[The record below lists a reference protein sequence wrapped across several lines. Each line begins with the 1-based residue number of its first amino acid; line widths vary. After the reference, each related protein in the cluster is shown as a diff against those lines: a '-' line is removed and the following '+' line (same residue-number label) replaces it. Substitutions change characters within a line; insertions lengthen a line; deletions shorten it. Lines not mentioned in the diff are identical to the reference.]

1 MADKDEL
8 VRFGVSMPS
17 ELIQQFDQY
26 TAEQGYTNR
35 SEAIRDLVRKAL
47 LQPGRLLPEQI
58 VAGTIVMVYDHD
70 VRELPL
76 LLMDLQHR
84 FHRQIISNMHIH
96 MNRDQCLEI
105 IAVRGLLA
113 KLRELHAQ
121 IQVQRGVLY
130 CELSVTYVDG
140 QEPGDGGHSHHHH
153 DHDHDHDHD
162 HHDHHHHHHQHNHH
176 DHHAP
181 DNRDHSGTHSPAG
194 EHEHPPGQGTSES

>member
-26 TAEQGYTNR
+26 TSEQGYTNR

-105 IAVRGLLA
+105 IVVRGVLA

-140 QEPGDGGHSHHHH
+140 QEPGDGGHSHPH
-153 DHDHDHDHD
+153 D
-162 HHDHHHHHHQHNHH
+162 HDHHHHHHHH
-176 DHHAP
+176 DHH
-181 DNRDHSGTHSPAG
+181 DHSGTPSHTD
-194 EHEHPPGQGTSES
+194 EHEHPPGQGASKS